1 MTLKAM
7 NTINPMA
14 ALQAK
19 VEVEVEV
26 EVKAKLKLQG

>member
-19 VEVEVEV
+19 VEVE
-26 EVKAKLKLQG
+26 AKLKLKG